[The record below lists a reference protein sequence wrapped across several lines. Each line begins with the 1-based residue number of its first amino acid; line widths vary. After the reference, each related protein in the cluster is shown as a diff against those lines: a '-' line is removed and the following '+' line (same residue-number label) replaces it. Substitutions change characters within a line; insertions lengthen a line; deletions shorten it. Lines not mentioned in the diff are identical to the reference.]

1 MTSQA
6 VEFTGILAQVPWW
19 LPISIVVGV
28 ALILTFI
35 IWRIRPISN
44 GPM

>member
-1 MTSQA
+1 MTSQE
-6 VEFTGILAQVPWW
+6 VILVGPLSQVPWW

-35 IWRIRPISN
+35 IRRIKPISN
-44 GPM
+44 GPC